1 MYSNKFGS
9 ERERELII
17 VKSELR
23 KFEEL
28 GKEVAEVAAIFE
40 KKKKK
45 LSKNV
50 KKKKQK
56 KQTK

>member
-45 LSKNV
+45 I
-50 KKKKQK
+50 
-56 KQTK
+56 